1 MRKDLAKLFGF
12 EREFNENTLDIFIDD
27 KSKTIRI
34 SGESANKKCDIK
46 FQDLQFNGLAQYCCT
61 YKEYIV
67 EFVFCS
73 FNYLAID
80 NFIINS
86 SICIPFRGFKFVQCE
101 FKDKTHFVYQTGTLI
116 FQDCVFSNFALF
128 EKLSSKCKLYF
139 KNIFF
144 KNICEFKEV
153 DYVSFGSVKFQSFS
167 FENDQISLKIENNNE
182 KYNSFDVNSLNKF
195 FAIKAENSKDDY
207 PIFSQI
213 SFKENLNEYKINLE
227 YISINNIDFTKLKNS
242 LHNKK
247 LNIKH
252 CALKNGFDFKD
263 EIFNDIEF
271 NTCTFKESV
280 YFIACEFKEK
290 TTFCACVFENIASF
304 YNSTF
309 EKVPNFSA
317 SYFKEQK
324 AVNLIN
330 VNMDKISFESVERYV
345 DECCEKDID
354 CKNELDKI
362 KGDKENLML
371 ENEKDKNILMRKYE
385 IERKYKTKYI
395 KDIKD
400 SFRTIKDVLIEQ
412 NNNIEASLWH
422 KLELYAKEKEI
433 KENIYI
439 NSSKE
444 EVYNPKD
451 YKKFDCRKLFHICKN
466 LFVMSSGILI
476 KLFKIPFIAI
486 CYLLNILSYCLKF
499 ISYLFASIKPL
510 DFYKFVVFWKS
521 KFRYFG
527 RKISK
532 KQKPMVKLVYLL
544 DCFLL
549 QLYRNTSDHHTN
561 LLTILNFTI
570 AMIVLYGFLLHICTQ
585 SLDFISR
592 INQHY
597 IFALLYL
604 LMLVFIFIVSFA
616 IDVVFVYFSAL
627 LFFAL
632 TILIGIIFFFKMEY
646 IYSLYLAFYI
656 LIIFVFYLFFTTYKI
671 QILRVSVM
679 CVVYTCFIFLFI
691 STPQLLNP
699 FVGIFS
705 SDKLYESKFEK
716 SLSELNSSSVSKIL
730 DIMQENFE
738 NKNSDLNMTFTEL
751 NSAKDYIKAN
761 KNIII
766 DVNLTK
772 AKNIMPNYENIA
784 KSAMQD
790 ELVQNVIK
798 STSILY
804 AIILLL
810 CIFSLQKTARKNS
823 IVPN

>member
-1 MRKDLAKLFGF
+1 MPKTRDLPSKKEEECARKKLI
-12 EREFNENTLDIFIDD
+12 ELLKIKED
-27 KSKTIRI
+27 KIHHSN
-34 SGESANKKCDIK
+34 SEY
-46 FQDLQFNGLAQYCCT
+46 NGLHVHDHEFDFFALQELLNFEFKY
-61 YKEYIV
+61 EIV
-67 EFVFCS
+67 FINCKFKDIES
-73 FNYLAID
+73 FNTYETKH
-80 NFIINS
+80 NF
-86 SICIPFRGFKFVQCE
+86 
-101 FKDKTHFVYQTGTLI
+101 LI
-116 FQDCVFSNFALF
+116 FQKCKFDSKIIESDLTVQNVSILNNKFLFFACEFNGNIDIGKVTFSDEIKFSDCSFKDMVKLDIKASLNNIEFDSCLF
-128 EKLSSKCKLYF
+128 EKEVDLQGSIFEKEVYFTNCYF
-139 KNIFF
+139 KNTTNFSHCKF
-144 KNICEFKEV
+144 K
-153 DYVSFGSVKFQSFS
+153 
-167 FENDQISLKIENNNE
+167 
-182 KYNSFDVNSLNKF
+182 
-195 FAIKAENSKDDY
+195 
-207 PIFSQI
+207 
-213 SFKENLNEYKINLE
+213 
-227 YISINNIDFTKLKNS
+227 
-242 LHNKK
+242 
-247 LNIKH
+247 
-252 CALKNGFDFKD
+252 
-263 EIFNDIEF
+263 
-271 NTCTFKESV
+271 
-280 YFIACEFKEK
+280 
-290 TTFCACVFENIASF
+290 NIASF

-317 SYFKEQK
+317 SYFNEPK
-324 AVNLIN
+324 AANLIN
-330 VNMDKISFESVERYV
+330 VNMDKISFESVGRYV

-433 KENIYI
+433 KQNIYI

-466 LFVMSSGILI
+466 SFVMSLGILI

-486 CYLLNILSYCLKF
+486 CYLLNILCYCLKF

-532 KQKPMVKLVYLL
+532 KQKPMVKLAYWL

-570 AMIVLYGFLLHICTQ
+570 AMIVLYGFLLYICTQ

-616 IDVVFVYFSAL
+616 IDVVFAYFSVL

-656 LIIFVFYLFFTTYKI
+656 LIIFVFYLLFTAYKI

-679 CVVYTCFIFLFI
+679 YVVYTCFIFLFI

-716 SLSELNSSSVSKIL
+716 YLNELNSSSVSKIL

-790 ELVQNVIK
+790 ELAQGAIK

-804 AIILLL
+804 TIILLL